1 MADLILPVQ
10 FCLYEPVPKVRESSP
25 RQKRK
30 FCASVGRLA
39 VRSLYAELTLYPKPG
54 LVSLVD
60 NGSHDDMNAETFLR
74 SLFSLR
80 HYFIRITAAGMD
92 AAPFSVL
99 KQLGIEA
106 EQRMLA
112 ATQGVNTHRGAIFC
126 LGLLCAAIGRCHA
139 ESVPLSPAWIR
150 STLLQQWGDALAAH
164 TLPENSNSHG
174 VQVAARYTASGA
186 REEAARGLPSVF
198 EVALPIL
205 SRTLDSGRG
214 WVCARVDALFGLMMH
229 ISDTN
234 VYYRGGS
241 TGATIVKLE
250 ARRFLAS
257 GGTASLDWKARAIE
271 SHRLF
276 VQHRL
281 SPGGAADLLAATCL
295 VHAVS
300 HDNAFSAQ
308 NLRIL

>member
-1 MADLILPVQ
+1 MPDLILPAQ
-10 FCLYEPVPKVRESSP
+10 PWLQESGPLVRARLLRE
-25 RQKRK
+25 RKK

-60 NGSHDDMNAETFLR
+60 NGSHDDMTAETFLR

-80 HYFIRITAAGMD
+80 HYFIRITATGID

-112 ATQGVNTHRGAIFC
+112 ATRGTNTHRGAIFC
-126 LGLLCAAIGRCHA
+126 LGLLCAAIGRCYA
-139 ESVPLSPAWIR
+139 ESFPLSPAQIR
-150 STLLQQWGDALAAH
+150 LALLQQWGDALAAH
-164 TLPENSNSHG
+164 TLPEDSDSHG
-174 VQVAARYTASGA
+174 MQVAARYTASGA
-186 REEAARGLPSVF
+186 REEAALGLPSVF

-205 SRTLDSGRG
+205 SRTLGSGRG
-214 WVCARVDALFGLMMH
+214 WACARVDALFGLMAH

-241 TGATIVKLE
+241 AGARTVRHE

-257 GGTASLDWKARAIE
+257 GGTASADWKARAVE
-271 SHRLF
+271 CHRLF
-276 VQHRL
+276 VRHRL